1 MSRQFELFAVTT
13 PPTRERRL
21 TVLET
26 VVARIAQNVRQPL
39 TSIVTT
45 AAAAKQ
51 SLEKSPLDLEAVK
64 GMLDEIVGA
73 SFRASEVFE
82 SKRVL
87 IREDDSTNKEGPGI
101 ISGPPFQFGKPRA

>member
-1 MSRQFELFAVTT
+1 MSGQLELFAATT

-21 TVLET
+21 SALET
-26 VVARIAQNVRQPL
+26 VVAKIAHNVRQPL

-45 AAAAKQ
+45 ADAAKQ
-51 SLEKSPLDLEAVK
+51 SLEQSPLDLEAVK

-87 IREDDSTNKEGPGI
+87 IGEDDLLN
-101 ISGPPFQFGKPRA
+101 Q

>member
-1 MSRQFELFAVTT
+1 MSGQLELFAVTT

-21 TVLET
+21 SALET
-26 VVARIAQNVRQPL
+26 VVAKIAHNVRQPL

-45 AAAAKQ
+45 GAAAKQ
-51 SLEKSPLDLEAVK
+51 FLEQSPPDLEAVK
-64 GMLDEIVGA
+64 RMLDEIVGA

-87 IREDDSTNKEGPGI
+87 IGEDDLLN
-101 ISGPPFQFGKPRA
+101 Q